1 MTQDQALN
9 EARAACAAYSLSPV
23 WAGAGVV
30 SVHESGDGTFCVA
43 VDDEPQFE
51 DVFSVVGSDDAPE
64 RFVVHASLPAG
75 SGDASG
81 FVIVEPGVRFWL
93 P

>member
-1 MTQDQALN
+1 
-9 EARAACAAYSLSPV
+9 V
-23 WAGAGVV
+23 GVV
-30 SVHESGDGTFCVA
+30 SVHESDDGTFCVA
-43 VDDEPQFE
+43 VDDEPQYE
-51 DVFSVVGSDDAPE
+51 DVFSVVGTDDDPE